1 MKPLKINQ
9 DNLKIVDNLIDIEK
23 NIDLVIVGNK
33 TAASLDFYYKNFNI
47 LIYLDSDDLDYCPLH
62 RFTNYRT
69 FSSLKDLKNILDIY
83 YLKLKDSIVNNKPN
97 KIYFNTNKKLTGWKK
112 IVNL

>member
-1 MKPLKINQ
+1 
-9 DNLKIVDNLIDIEK
+9 
-23 NIDLVIVGNK
+23 
-33 TAASLDFYYKNFNI
+33 
-47 LIYLDSDDLDYCPLH
+47 
-62 RFTNYRT
+62 
-69 FSSLKDLKNILDIY
+69 